1 MIGHRITLK
10 THRWG
15 IVLIA
20 LLVVSFSLYI
30 SHSLVK
36 DLAAEERVKMELWAE
51 AMKNLQNA
59 DMNADLSMVLN
70 VLNANNTIPVIVTD
84 QHDVVQLH
92 RNIELS
98 ADSIADLH
106 ARLQSLK
113 DEGHSLYIDLNE
125 SGDALTIYYGNSLL
139 LRRLA
144 VYPYLQLLVAFVFVA
159 VVILA
164 LLNSKKAEQNR
175 LWLGLSKETAHQ
187 LGTPISS
194 LMAWTELLK
203 AQYPDDNLLPALSE
217 DVARLQAIA
226 NRFSKIGSVP
236 ELAETDLRALLER
249 VIDYMKHRTS
259 ERVKFVLHMPETFPK
274 IPLNAPLFEW
284 VIENLC
290 KNAVDAMDGEGMLV
304 ISAGETAK
312 KYYVEV
318 EDTGKGID
326 KRHFRTVFRPG
337 YTTKARGWG
346 LGLSLVRRIVV
357 EYHHGHIFVK
367 QSEINKGT
375 IFRIELKK

>member
-15 IVLIA
+15 IALIA

-30 SHSLVK
+30 SHSLVE

-106 ARLQSLK
+106 ARLRSLK

-203 AQYPDDNLLPALSE
+203 TQYPDDNLLPALSE

-236 ELAETDLRALLER
+236 ELAETDLRALLNR

>member
-15 IVLIA
+15 IALIA

-30 SHSLVK
+30 SHSLVE

>member
-1 MIGHRITLK
+1 MK

-15 IVLIA
+15 IALIA

-30 SHSLVK
+30 SHSLVE

-70 VLNANNTIPVIVTD
+70 VLNANNTIPVIVAD

-367 QSEINKGT
+367 QSEINKGS

>member
-1 MIGHRITLK
+1 MK

-15 IVLIA
+15 IALIA

-30 SHSLVK
+30 SHSLVE

>member
-15 IVLIA
+15 IALIA

-30 SHSLVK
+30 SHSLVE

-106 ARLQSLK
+106 ARLRSLK
-113 DEGHSLYIDLNE
+113 DEGHSLYINLNE

-236 ELAETDLRALLER
+236 ELAETDLRALLDR

-259 ERVKFVLHMPETFPK
+259 ERVKFVFHMPETFPK

>member
-1 MIGHRITLK
+1 MIWHRITLK

-15 IVLIA
+15 IALIV

-30 SHSLVK
+30 SHSLVE

-106 ARLQSLK
+106 ARLRSLK

-274 IPLNAPLFEW
+274 ILLNAPLFEW

>member
-1 MIGHRITLK
+1 MPRDK
-10 THRWG
+10 
-15 IVLIA
+15 VLTA
-20 LLVVSFSLYI
+20 SLNK
-30 SHSLVK
+30 LRDDV
-36 DLAAEERVKMELWAE
+36 
-51 AMKNLQNA
+51 Q
-59 DMNADLSMVLN
+59 SMVSARADRIMEGLSKSITDAFVNN
-70 VLNANNTIPVIVTD
+70 VQKRLISRATPKD
-84 QHDVVQLH
+84 AQSAMLVQ
-92 RNIELS
+92 NI
-98 ADSIADLH
+98 ADSIVVDESVWAGKYEYRIVIPRDPEGLVMFLEFGTGLVGYTQGNPDAVKYGWSYAVNRNKYIYKKH
-106 ARLQSLK
+106 EGRLGFIFEK
-113 DEGHSLYIDLNE
+113 TGANYIDRDDE
-125 SGDALTIYYGNSLL
+125 SPNISVKQYTPTKQWGGGESYVYNLIKYGLEHGD
-139 LRRLA
+139 
-144 VYPYLQLLVAFVFVA
+144 
-159 VVILA
+159 
-164 LLNSKKAEQNR
+164 
-175 LWLGLSKETAHQ
+175 
-187 LGTPISS
+187 PIS
-194 LMAWTELLK
+194 LITDK
-203 AQYPDDNLLPALSE
+203 RFPN
-217 DVARLQAIA
+217 IA

>member
-1 MIGHRITLK
+1 M
-10 THRWG
+10 
-15 IVLIA
+15 
-20 LLVVSFSLYI
+20 
-30 SHSLVK
+30 
-36 DLAAEERVKMELWAE
+36 
-51 AMKNLQNA
+51 
-59 DMNADLSMVLN
+59 
-70 VLNANNTIPVIVTD
+70 
-84 QHDVVQLH
+84 
-92 RNIELS
+92 
-98 ADSIADLH
+98 
-106 ARLQSLK
+106 
-113 DEGHSLYIDLNE
+113 
-125 SGDALTIYYGNSLL
+125 
-139 LRRLA
+139 
-144 VYPYLQLLVAFVFVA
+144 
-159 VVILA
+159 
-164 LLNSKKAEQNR
+164 
-175 LWLGLSKETAHQ
+175 WLGLSKETAHQ

-203 AQYPDDNLLPALSE
+203 TQYPDDNLLPALSE

-236 ELAETDLRALLER
+236 ELAETDLRALLNR